1 MKTSQNK
8 YLNISHEAQREY
20 LNKSSSKLK
29 SRRNKH
35 TQEQ

>member
-8 YLNISHEAQREY
+8 YLKISHEAQRVY
-20 LNKSSSKLK
+20 LNKSTSKLN
-29 SRRNKH
+29 SSRNKH